1 MMNKSRFEKIVRELK
16 EYNSEDR
23 VGKKYHAWKTL
34 IYPEHISNEYL
45 GIIEY
50 IGKTDSI
57 VNPFLVKLEGGEE
70 SVAGTVD
77 FFSDINDKPFSW
89 CK

>member
-1 MMNKSRFEKIVRELK
+1 MNKSRFEKIVRELK

-57 VNPFLVKLEGGEE
+57 VNPIYLIIPGSSEL
-70 SVAGTVD
+70 
-77 FFSDINDKPFSW
+77 
-89 CK
+89 